1 MYYNEK
7 HSETSCTSHTQPISK
22 ASVFFKLEKHI
33 TILVRNSEVMI
44 LFEDPG
50 IDDWGVLKPLQKM
63 GRENVE

>member
-22 ASVFFKLEKHI
+22 ALEFFKQEKRI
-33 TILVRNSEVMI
+33 TILVRNSEVMV

-50 IDDWGVLKPLQKM
+50 IDDWRVLKELKEM
-63 GRENVE
+63 GHENVQ

>member
-7 HSETSCTSHTQPISK
+7 HSETSCTLHTQPISK
-22 ASVFFKLEKHI
+22 ASEFFKHEKHI
-33 TILVRNSEVMI
+33 TILVWSLEVKI

-50 IDDWGVLKPLQKM
+50 IDDWRVLKDLQKM

>member
-22 ASVFFKLEKHI
+22 ASEFFKHEKHI
-33 TILVRNSEVMI
+33 TILVRNSEVII

-50 IDDWGVLKPLQKM
+50 IDDWRVLKQLQKM

>member
-22 ASVFFKLEKHI
+22 ASEFFKHEKRI
-33 TILVRNSEVMI
+33 TILVRNSEVMT
-44 LFEDPG
+44 LFDDPR
-50 IDDWGVLKPLQKM
+50 IDWRVLKQLQKM

>member
-7 HSETSCTSHTQPISK
+7 HSGTSCTSHTQSISK
-22 ASVFFKLEKHI
+22 ASEFFKHEKRI
-33 TILVRNSEVMI
+33 TSLVRNSEVMT

-50 IDDWGVLKPLQKM
+50 IDDWRVLRQLQKM